1 MNLVQIAER
10 LKGVPKD
17 FLMKEANPNSTSGR
31 YPAYLIYAE
40 LKRRVSQE
48 KMFANAEAAD
58 NPPQETVAERTMREA
73 TPTPT
78 PMAAMQG
85 LKSPR
90 TTYQEEPSGQ
100 ETMGIP
106 GAVRMFEGGRVSFND
121 GGRLEEKLKEYKT
134 LRDTG
139 NKYTG
144 ATTKLR
150 ELEKEIIAL
159 GGQIPGMTGFAGAI
173 TRPFFQKTE
182 AEQKRAQ
189 EQEQERQAIGEELAG
204 IKTLASPANNFMALK
219 PELVDANAVLT
230 RQKEL
235 DRTKQKEEKKEE
247 RKVTEE
253 QNTNLLTDQKTST
266 DNNIV
271 KEESL
276 DKIVNTS
283 QQGKV
288 GFDDFK
294 KTAEQIQNNL
304 KFELIPEDAV
314 KFKHYEFAD
323 TYEQFTAARAQM
335 RKNDFLGAM
344 QGKIDEL
351 KSQNDKDRAQALDMF
366 KLETGLAILSAPGQ
380 GKGFGGLLST
390 VAKALGTP
398 LNQLKQTMQTIRQS
412 EKDLTK
418 SEMQLLQAYDARQE
432 GNIRDFEARKEKA
445 KDSEVAAVN
454 AGVEA
459 TINITKDN
467 VNIRNRNVEAVYT
480 LAGNLMDINTKIDQA
495 NLDRASREK
504 FKKLEL
510 KNQRDLME
518 IQTRYKTEADE
529 KTIMAESI
537 KLLEKQIGQLEE
549 LSVDKMNDPDL
560 IRKLIARKNKEI
572 ARIKNRY
579 GDKFGKI
586 SITDEPTTGNVKN
599 YIDIGPAQN
608 MFNAGSQ

>member
-144 ATTKLR
+144 VTTKLR

-159 GGQIPGMTGFAGAI
+159 GGQIPGMTGLAGAI

-182 AEQKRAQ
+182 AEQERAQ
-189 EQEQERQAIGEELAG
+189 LDAQLDAQVAG
-204 IKTLASPANNFMALK
+204 IKELGAQDATFINPEDYYKSTNTKPPKPFTGIGTLSPKVLASQ
-219 PELVDANAVLT
+219 
-230 RQKEL
+230 QKEE
-235 DRTKQKEEKKEE
+235 EEKKEE
-247 RKVTEE
+247 REVTEE
-253 QNTNLLTDQKTST
+253 QNTNLLTTQQ
-266 DNNIV
+266 
-271 KEESL
+271 KEEKVSK
-276 DKIVNTS
+276 DIVAPK
-283 QQGKV
+283 QKGI
-288 GFDDFK
+288 DFENVK
-294 KTAEQIQNNL
+294 KLYNDLSNEI

-314 KFKHYEFAD
+314 KFKHYEFTD
-323 TYEQFTAARAQM
+323 TYEQFTLKRAQM

-344 QGKIDEL
+344 QGKINEL

-390 VAKALGTP
+390 VSKALGTP

-445 KDSEVAAVN
+445 KDSEIAAFN
-454 AGVEA
+454 AGAEA
-459 TINITKDN
+459 TLNVIRDNKKITNDG
-467 VNIRNRNVEAVYT
+467 ISLLY
-480 LAGNLMDINTKIDQA
+480 NTALKITTTDAQIEQA
-495 NLDRASREK
+495 NLDRQT
-504 FKKLEL
+504 KLDVQ
-510 KNQRDLME
+510 KISKDAAIKVAE
-518 IQTRYKTEADE
+518 IQTKFRETTNEQTSILEQRKVLMKAFNDIRTKLADTGYDEAKLTVFMKDLQAQIAELDERYRT
-529 KTIMAESI
+529 
-537 KLLEKQIGQLEE
+537 
-549 LSVDKMNDPDL
+549 
-560 IRKLIARKNKEI
+560 
-572 ARIKNRY
+572 
-579 GDKFGKI
+579 KFGKVP
-586 SITDEPTTGNVKN
+586 ITGKPTTGSVKN
-599 YIDIGPAQN
+599 YINIPDLQ
-608 MFNAGSQ
+608 